1 MTTANKITVI
11 RILMIP
17 IFVTLA
23 IYYGEGLQEG
33 KPQDWQRFAAIAV
46 FLASP
51 ASDYV
56 TGTILTVDGG
66 WMGR

>member
-23 IYYGEGLQEG
+23 IYYGEEIGRQESG
-33 KPQDWQRFAAIAV
+33 DPG
-46 FLASP
+46 S
-51 ASDYV
+51 
-56 TGTILTVDGG
+56 G
-66 WMGR
+66 WI